1 MPKIVDAAAQRR
13 QIRRA
18 ARRVFARRGVARTGL
33 AHVAERAGMG
43 RSTLY
48 HYYPDKAALVRDLA
62 RELWQEEGELFAAAL
77 QDEGS
82 PLERIERLIHR
93 LTGIF
98 GAWAAL
104 GRLVYDLRT
113 LDASRFR
120 AFFRRARCDLARL
133 IIEGQH
139 QGEIER
145 ALEPELAAAGVI
157 GLVDGVLLQQFVEP
171 AAFDDANAM
180 ARALTSSVHKMLQ
193 P

>member
-1 MPKIVDAAAQRR
+1 MPKLVDEAAQRER
-13 QIRRA
+13 IRA
-18 ARRVFARRGVARTGL
+18 AALSVFSRHGLAKTGL
-33 AHVAERAGMG
+33 AHVARAAGMR

-62 RELWQEEGELFAAAL
+62 RDLLQEEGELFAAAL

-82 PLERIERLIHR
+82 PLERIEQLIQR

-113 LDASRFR
+113 LDAGRFR
-120 AFFRRARCDLARL
+120 AFFRRARRDLARV
-133 IIEGQH
+133 IVEGQD

-171 AAFDDANAM
+171 GVFADSNAL
-180 ARALTSSVHKMLQ
+180 AHALKRSVRKMLQ
-193 P
+193 A

>member
-18 ARRVFARRGVARTGL
+18 ARHVFARRGVARTGL
-33 AHVAERAGMG
+33 AQVAERAGMG

-62 RELWQEEGELFAAAL
+62 RDLLQGEAELFNAAL
-77 QDEGS
+77 QGKGS
-82 PLERIERLIHR
+82 PLERSERLMDP

-98 GAWAAL
+98 GTRAAL

-113 LDASRFR
+113 LDAGPFR
-120 AFFRRARCDLARL
+120 AFFRRARRDLARL
-133 IIEGQH
+133 IVEGQQ

-145 ALEPELAAAGVI
+145 ALEPELAAASVI

-171 AAFDDANAM
+171 GVFADPSAL
-180 ARALTSSVHKMLQ
+180 ARALARSVRELLQ
-193 P
+193 A

>member
-13 QIRRA
+13 QIRLA

-33 AHVAERAGMG
+33 AQVAERAGMG

-62 RELWQEEGELFAAAL
+62 RDLLQGEAELFNAAL
-77 QDEGS
+77 QGKGS
-82 PLERIERLIHR
+82 PLERSERLIHP

-113 LDASRFR
+113 LDAGRFR
-120 AFFRRARCDLARL
+120 AFFRRARRDLARL
-133 IIEGQH
+133 IVEGQQ

-145 ALEPELAAAGVI
+145 ALEPELAAASVI

-171 AAFDDANAM
+171 GVFADPSAL
-180 ARALTSSVHKMLQ
+180 ARALARSVRELLQ
-193 P
+193 A